1 MDLAAGR
8 DEVADPLAELNKRMQ
23 GSLPA
28 SLAGPERHTIHTAA
42 QILGICE
49 VAQAALPPAPNNY
62 FGPAASACPH
72 RIGDDGAPLPGRGS
86 QPAIASAAP

>member
-8 DEVADPLAELNKRMQ
+8 DEVADSLAELNKRMQ
-23 GSLPA
+23 RVSLPA
-28 SLAGPERHTIHTAA
+28 SLAGPERHHSHCRPDPRDLRSCAGSPAA
-42 QILGICE
+42 R
-49 VAQAALPPAPNNY
+49 PSNY